1 MIKDEIQFLVT
12 AFVLLSAIL
21 LILLIYLIGRKA
33 VENRQRRRVEHFKK
47 MMNDK
52 MLHSVLTGEFLR
64 SLQADSKVKKLAM
77 EELLSHYA
85 EFLEGTE
92 EKINLNRLAESRLIG
107 YYRKNLGSLKWSSRM
122 NALFHIEAFGMEGLK
137 EDIIRMLNRRSISK
151 EEKIRALTILAQL
164 QSAEMFDLL
173 TGKYRDLSYLEYRN
187 IMSRLKS
194 GGFDLF
200 VLGYHSCQPDL
211 KFAIM
216 DLAGLRKE
224 LKYLNFAE
232 TVFSVS
238 SGEERVRALKAVVSI
253 GHVRKFERYLPLFQS
268 VNWEERMLAAR
279 LAGVMKAEN
288 SLPDLVQLLQ
298 DSSWWV
304 RSQAGQSITMFP
316 QGKKILEDVMSDSN
330 DSFARDMAWE
340 WINKGV
346 YQT

>member
-1 MIKDEIQFLVT
+1 MITDEIQFLAA
-12 AFVLLSAIL
+12 AFVVLSGILLSL
-21 LILLIYLIGRKA
+21 LVYLICRKA
-33 VENRQRRRVEHFKK
+33 FENRQRRRIEHFKTI
-47 MMNDK
+47 MNDK

-64 SLQADSKVKKLAM
+64 SLQADTKVKKLAL

-85 EFLEGTE
+85 EILEGTE
-92 EKINLNRLAESRLIG
+92 EKDNLNRLAESRLTD
-107 YYRKNLGSLKWSSRM
+107 YYRKKLSSLRWSSRM
-122 NALFHIEAFGMEGLK
+122 NALFHIEAFQMEGLK
-137 EDIIRMLNRRSISK
+137 EDIISVLNRKRITK
-151 EEKIRALTILAQL
+151 EEKIRVLTILSQL
-164 QSAEMFDLL
+164 QSTEMFDLL
-173 TGKYRDLSYLEYRN
+173 TGNYNDLSYLEYRN
-187 IMSRLKS
+187 ILSRLNS
-194 GGFDLF
+194 DGFDQFL
-200 VLGYHSCQPDL
+200 LGYHSCQPEL

-224 LKYLNFAE
+224 LNYLNFVE

-288 SLPDLVQLLQ
+288 SLPDLVKLLQ